1 MNKVTKGLRLAGL
14 VLGASMVLTIPIT
27 NISGYFDAK
36 ERLAKYQSV
45 EKAIQSHR
53 DECVVTGVPW
63 DQIHDLYFGI
73 GKGIAYRHFEENKR

>member
-1 MNKVTKGLRLAGL
+1 MKIKKSIGLAGL
-14 VLGASMVLTIPIT
+14 VLGASMVLSIPIT
-27 NISGYFDAK
+27 NIRGYFDAK
-36 ERLAKYQSV
+36 ERLARYQSV

-73 GKGIAYRHFEENKR
+73 GKGIAYKQFEENHK